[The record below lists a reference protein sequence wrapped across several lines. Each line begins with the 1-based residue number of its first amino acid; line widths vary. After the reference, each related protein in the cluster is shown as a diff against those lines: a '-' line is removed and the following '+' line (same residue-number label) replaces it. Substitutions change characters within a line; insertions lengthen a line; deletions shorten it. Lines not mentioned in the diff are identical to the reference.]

1 VDPVHIARVIGGLA
15 PQALK
20 LLALGAREHLDRF
33 GDGAGLRF
41 AMELSWR
48 IFAPLGLSPE
58 AGEDPSG

>member
-1 VDPVHIARVIGGLA
+1 MIGGAA